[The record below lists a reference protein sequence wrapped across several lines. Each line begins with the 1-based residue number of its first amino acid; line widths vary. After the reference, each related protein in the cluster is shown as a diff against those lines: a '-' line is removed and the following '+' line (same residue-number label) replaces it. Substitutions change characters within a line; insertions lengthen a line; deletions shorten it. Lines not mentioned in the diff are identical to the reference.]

1 MIVSPIIIAIFSA
14 SERAAMDTAR
24 EGYLNSVNLNLH
36 TSFPYLVLSV
46 VNDTARPRNPG
57 FQVMHWHEDLQFIY
71 VLQGEIEVRTLS
83 SSFRV
88 CPGEGTFLNQNVVHE
103 VRRLQSCHYNS
114 FLFPAYFLCFYPG
127 SPVRSFVERVT
138 ENGRLPCLH
147 LAPDGGWQSQALSHL
162 RGLALLE
169 GQRGEFYPL
178 EVLCRLACLWLVLCQ
193 NIDLPP
199 KQKEGAAQARVQK
212 MLRFIEAHYA
222 EDLTLEDLA
231 GAALVSKSECARCFQ
246 VSLHTTPMRYL
257 AEYRLARAAE
267 LLKTSAAP
275 IGEIARRVGFGQL
288 SHFGKCFKEKT
299 GLSPRE
305 YRKSCSPQ
313 QKGPQY

>member
-1 MIVSPIIIAIFSA
+1 M
-14 SERAAMDTAR
+14 
-24 EGYLNSVNLNLH
+24 
-36 TSFPYLVLSV
+36 
-46 VNDTARPRNPG
+46 
-57 FQVMHWHEDLQFIY
+57 
-71 VLQGEIEVRTLS
+71 
-83 SSFRV
+83 
-88 CPGEGTFLNQNVVHE
+88 
-103 VRRLQSCHYNS
+103 
-114 FLFPAYFLCFYPG
+114 
-127 SPVRSFVERVT
+127 
-138 ENGRLPCLH
+138 
-147 LAPDGGWQSQALSHL
+147 

-222 EDLTLEDLA
+222 EDLALEDLA

-275 IGEIARRVGFGQL
+275 IGEIARHVGFGQL

-299 GLSPRE
+299 GLSPGNTGKVAARSKKGRNIDVCPFKPGGWRRRVRE
-305 YRKSCSPQ
+305 NKQKASVFAKRFYLLAKVPAFTMTILQKAFKVYWICTLQATSSAMEISPFE
-313 QKGPQY
+313 